1 MKKATLFLFITL
13 TFSQLTCT
21 KDAFTGFIHPEMRP
35 FIEDFIEEGK
45 KRGVEFDIEDIESFL
60 VNEFSVQEG
69 FSETA
74 CGLGWY
80 DYENT
85 GRRRIE
91 VLNLDRCWGNRS
103 RIEKE
108 NFMFHEL
115 GHAFLERDHIG
126 STLPNEYP
134 KSIMCSTD
142 QGLDC
147 SNFTIYHD
155 TEPMRTYYLDELF
168 NENTPLPEY
177 TNKNEYIRTVFKGEA
192 QEYSTN
198 WELFIVGDP
207 DNLSN
212 FQFSQ
217 DTSSS
222 GTPTLTL
229 STDGSSLSPPA
240 SAVIVNRFDVT
251 DIASCSNL
259 KAFSNIRAEGMTDG
273 EFQVGLSLRE
283 RTTVDSLNRFSLGL
297 KKETANGFYENYLH
311 ELYCLSSE
319 KTDVVS
325 ISFTLESTT
334 AASITVDNL
343 LINLYE

>member
-1 MKKATLFLFITL
+1 MKKVTLFLFTILTL
-13 TFSQLTCT
+13 SQLTCT

-45 KRGVEFDIEDIESFL
+45 KRGVEFDIEEIESFL

-69 FSETA
+69 VSETA

-80 DYENT
+80 DYEHNK
-85 GRRRIE
+85 RRIE
-91 VLNLDRCWGNRS
+91 VLNTDRCWGSRS

-126 STLPNEYP
+126 RTFPNNYP

-147 SNFTIYHD
+147 SNFTVYHD

-168 NENTPLPEY
+168 NENAPLPEY
-177 TNKNEYIRTVFKGEA
+177 TNKNEFIRTVFKGDA
-192 QEYSTN
+192 QEHSSN
-198 WELFIVGDP
+198 WELFIVNDP
-207 DNLSN
+207 DNISN

-217 DTSSS
+217 DTSST
-222 GTPTLTL
+222 GMPTLKIT
-229 STDGSSLSPPA
+229 TDGSSLSPPA
-240 SAVIVNRFDVT
+240 SVTLVNRFEITDVP
-251 DIASCSNL
+251 SCSNL
-259 KAFSNIRAEGMTDG
+259 KAFSDIRVEGLTDG

-283 RTTVDSLNRFSLGL
+283 RVTVDSLNRFHLGL
-297 KKETANGFYENYLH
+297 IKETSNGFYENYLH

-325 ISFTLESTT
+325 ISFALESST
-334 AASITVDNL
+334 AASVTIDNL
-343 LINLYE
+343 LIDLYE